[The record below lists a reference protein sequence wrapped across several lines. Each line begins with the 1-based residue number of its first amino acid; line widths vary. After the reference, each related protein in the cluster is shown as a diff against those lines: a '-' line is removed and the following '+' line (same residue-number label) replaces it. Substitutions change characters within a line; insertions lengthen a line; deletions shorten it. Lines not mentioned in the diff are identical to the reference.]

1 MSQINRFYI
10 NKPNNF
16 TQLTTFK
23 LYIFSLVKIFAK
35 YETLLTIIVINNNN
49 YTTNLILENI
59 VKNISDI
66 EKIKIMINFDEKITQ
81 DQVSNNQEKA
91 FLTYKNPETI
101 LDTFL
106 SYDYSL
112 LTKFI
117 FKITEHFL
125 DIVDSFKKYESYDKK
140 FMNKMNILQQLTYKG
155 TKFIVLNLDTYN
167 NIIMPDMYYIK
178 ALALIFTTLKI
189 NVDDIKNIKIIVTFN
204 DKIDE
209 KAYKLFIKSL
219 SKHLKSI
226 NTNNFISY
234 KEINKFYSQIGN
246 EEFIFYLNMFHFPTI
261 CSQNPES
268 LIPVF
273 LKDNRK
279 TLDWDL
285 YNMSIFSKKL
295 FANTLISRSFGI

>member
-10 NKPNNF
+10 NKPENF

-23 LYIFSLVKIFAK
+23 LYVFSLVKIFAK
-35 YETLLTIIVINNNN
+35 HETALNIIVINNNN
-49 YTTNLILENI
+49 YITNTELQSVIEKI
-59 VKNISDI
+59 GDI
-66 EKIKIMINFDEKITQ
+66 EKRKIIVSFDEKLIQ
-81 DQVSNNQEKA
+81 DQVSNNQDKA
-91 FLTYKNPETI
+91 FLNYKNPSTI

-112 LTKFI
+112 LTQFI
-117 FKITEHFL
+117 YKITEHFL
-125 DIVDSFKKYESYDKK
+125 DLINDFKKYESYDKR

-155 TKFIVLNLDTYN
+155 KKFIVLNLDTYN

-178 ALALIFTTLKI
+178 ALAVIFSTLKI
-189 NVDDIKNIKIIVTFN
+189 GINDIRNIKIIVTYD

-209 KAYKLFIKSL
+209 KAYNLFIKNL
-219 SKHLKSI
+219 AKHLKSVNI
-226 NTNNFISY
+226 DNFMSY
-234 KEINKFYSQIGN
+234 KEINKFYSQYDS

-268 LIPVF
+268 LTPVF

>member
-35 YETLLTIIVINNNN
+35 YETLLTIIVINSNN
-49 YTTNLILENI
+49 YTTNQELENI

-66 EKIKIMINFDEKITQ
+66 EKIKVMINFDEKITQ

-91 FLTYKNPETI
+91 FSTYKNPETI

-125 DIVDSFKKYESYDKK
+125 DIIDSFKKYESYDKK

-189 NVDDIKNIKIIVTFN
+189 NVDDIKNIKIIVTYN

-209 KAYKLFIKSL
+209 KAYKMFIKSL
-219 SKHLKSI
+219 SKHLKLI

>member
-1 MSQINRFYI
+1 
-10 NKPNNF
+10 
-16 TQLTTFK
+16 
-23 LYIFSLVKIFAK
+23 
-35 YETLLTIIVINNNN
+35 
-49 YTTNLILENI
+49 
-59 VKNISDI
+59 
-66 EKIKIMINFDEKITQ
+66 MINFDEKITQ

-91 FLTYKNPETI
+91 FSTYKNPETI

-189 NVDDIKNIKIIVTFN
+189 NVDDIKNIKIIVTYN

-209 KAYKLFIKSL
+209 KAYKMFIKSL